1 MSNQGLF
8 ARRGN
13 APLTVPRGDVLGEY
27 ATYPEA
33 QQVVDRLAKSDFA
46 VKGLVIV
53 GSDLT
58 TVERVTGRLSYARAA
73 LTGAGSGAWLGLFFG
88 LLLFLFSP
96 VPEFSLILAAALIGA
111 GFGMTFGIASYAIN
125 RRRRDFSSTHQ
136 VLAGSYRIII
146 DPSQT
151 AKARQALAGGPVWPP
166 SDEATPADR
175 ATDAETPIESP
186 MPAADRPADT
196 PSADAPTADTPSA
209 DAPSSSG
216 TTPSRHESSTPAPAG
231 DDEAGEAHNLSERS

>member
-1 MSNQGLF
+1 M
-8 ARRGN
+8 
-13 APLTVPRGDVLGEY
+13 
-27 ATYPEA
+27 
-33 QQVVDRLAKSDFA
+33 VDRLAKADFA

-175 ATDAETPIESP
+175 TSESAMPADGAADA
-186 MPAADRPADT
+186 PAADAPAAGASSAGASSAGASSADAPSADAPSAGA